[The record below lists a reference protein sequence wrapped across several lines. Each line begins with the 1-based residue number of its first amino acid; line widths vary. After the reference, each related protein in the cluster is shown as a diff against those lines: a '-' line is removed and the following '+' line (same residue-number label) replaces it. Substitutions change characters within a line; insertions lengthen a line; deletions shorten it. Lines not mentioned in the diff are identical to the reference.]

1 MEPKILG
8 QGSYGCVIKPSL
20 KCDSKDKSIIYDN
33 KVSKIMMR
41 REAVKEQSEM
51 EAFKNLK
58 EMHKYTVGY
67 PELCKPKNNPKFRKL
82 ARECYA
88 EGVRE
93 NIRFNKGENIHM
105 LLLDDAGVDYKNVRN
120 KLFNTLTLEDKKIF
134 FCSILNLIE
143 GLNYFKEN
151 GLIHHDI
158 KLDNL
163 VYNVKT
169 GESKYI
175 DFGLVQRKKDFI
187 KQANVSKNDMATSW
201 FNYPQESSCV
211 NKKEFKNKEKCEEYQ
226 EMKYDVFL
234 QRAADGFDIY
244 SLSKCLSEIFKSI
257 MMYKDFEIDFLRE
270 CRKVFLT
277 YCDKDMKQ
285 RAINID
291 SMFAEY
297 DELLKRY
304 NVKINKTPT
313 PSIKSLKI
321 AEEQSITKKAL
332 KECPPDKPV
341 INLKTNRCVK
351 ACNDNEERNEK
362 FRCVK
367 TVKKRLSNNKT
378 KKTSKICPSDKQV
391 MNPNTNRCV
400 KACNDNEERNEKFR
414 CIKTVKKRQSNNKTK
429 KTT

>member
-1 MEPKILG
+1 M
-8 QGSYGCVIKPSL
+8 
-20 KCDSKDKSIIYDN
+20 
-33 KVSKIMMR
+33 
-41 REAVKEQSEM
+41 
-51 EAFKNLK
+51 
-58 EMHKYTVGY
+58 
-67 PELCKPKNNPKFRKL
+67 
-82 ARECYA
+82 
-88 EGVRE
+88 
-93 NIRFNKGENIHM
+93 
-105 LLLDDAGVDYKNVRN
+105 
-120 KLFNTLTLEDKKIF
+120 
-134 FCSILNLIE
+134 
-143 GLNYFKEN
+143 
-151 GLIHHDI
+151 
-158 KLDNL
+158 
-163 VYNVKT
+163 YNVKT

-244 SLSKCLSEIFKSI
+244 SLSKCLSDIFKSI

>member
-211 NKKEFKNKEKCEEYQ
+211 NKKEFKNKGKCKEYQ

-378 KKTSKICPSDKQV
+378 KKTSKICPSDKPV

>member
-20 KCDSKDKSIIYDN
+20 KCDSKDKSIFYDN

-41 REAVKEQSEM
+41 REAEKEQSEM

-67 PELCKPKNNPKFRKL
+67 PELCKPKKNPQFRKL
-82 ARECYA
+82 AKQCYA

-93 NIRFNKGENIHM
+93 NIRFNKGENIYM

-187 KQANVSKNDMATSW
+187 KQANVSKNDMAMSW
-201 FNYPQESSCV
+201 FNYPPESSCV

-244 SLSKCLSEIFKSI
+244 SLSKCLSDIFKSI

-332 KECPPDKPV
+332 KECPQEKPV
-341 INLKTNRCVK
+341 INQKTNRCVK
-351 ACNDNEERNEK
+351 ECGEDEERNK
-362 FRCVK
+362 DFRCIK
-367 TVKKRLSNNKT
+367 TKKTKQANNKT
-378 KKTSKICPSDKQV
+378 KKNTQKICKEKNKEL
-391 MNPNTNRCV
+391 NPKTNRCV
-400 KACNDNEERNEKFR
+400 NPCEKGKVRNDKFN
-414 CIKTVKKRQSNNKTK
+414 CIVKK
-429 KTT
+429 